1 MSWWAF
7 EAKVPVGCKEFHEV
21 DETDLDVFGQR
32 VQ

>member
-7 EAKVPVGCKEFHEV
+7 EAKVLVGCKEFREV

>member
-7 EAKVPVGCKEFHEV
+7 EKQVLVGCKEFHEV
-21 DETDLDVFGQR
+21 GFADLDVFGQR